1 MEAAVGVVRAEEVV
15 LTEEAIRE
23 RCRLPHR
30 PLADVRSLSIP
41 GTYREKITHL
51 GNSLKNFTRLKSLD
65 LSRNSLVSL
74 EGIQH
79 LTALENLNL
88 YYNNIS
94 CLVEVFRLQ
103 TLTRLKDVDFRL
115 NPVVKN
121 ESDYRLFVVHML
133 PSLRQLDDRPVRD
146 SERKASLLHFT
157 SDQAYEFKCPSPAA
171 VGTNVESRSGHPR
184 TKYISSM
191 SKKCTLMDEDDEA
204 VLNLIAKCEWDL
216 SKPPGI
222 TGSSKGDCEAEF
234 YSLQG
239 SRGALSPNLGQ
250 HLASDAFKQGREKKK
265 MTVPVGLSDEKLTG
279 YHRKDP
285 NLKFEDEIEAY
296 HRCLPQV
303 YFTPH
308 PESQGT
314 DEPFISSQK
323 TVTPAQKILNTL
335 VLSGLQSRRG
345 QPVPKGHYQETLDRS
360 NELSNA
366 DDSVAQ
372 QEVLGRDGNRN
383 SSNAHGAE
391 SGEQRLKNINTV
403 ARAASPSCH
412 SGVQP
417 VSKDANE
424 ATPLEG
430 LLDLVDRYWNGCK
443 SLHCNEK
450 FLGQARRILSAAQA
464 SVNNQETQAII
475 EEINNL
481 ILEKKALKHHLSE
494 QDKLYNTKIDGL
506 VLELTNA
513 HKEMDALKHHLD
525 QSLEENKN
533 LKRLLLNAE
542 QDTKNA
548 DTSATLNLQITELQN
563 HNKQLARELSSLKE
577 HLQHYDKI
585 QELTQLLQE
594 SHSSLVSTNEH
605 LLRELTETQRQH
617 RTEVEQLCWSHNQF
631 KKTVLLD
638 PPRPSLT

>member
-1 MEAAVGVVRAEEVV
+1 N
-15 LTEEAIRE
+15 LDQ
-23 RCRLPHR
+23 
-30 PLADVRSLSIP
+30 ADVRSLSIP
-41 GTYREKITHL
+41 GTYQEKITHL

-88 YYNNIS
+88 YYNKIS
-94 CLVEVFRLQ
+94 SLVEVFRLQ
-103 TLTRLKDVDFRL
+103 TLTKLKDVDFRL

-171 VGTNVESRSGHPR
+171 VGTDVEKSKQNRSDHPR
-184 TKYISSM
+184 TKYISSL

-222 TGSSKGDCEAEF
+222 TGSSKRDCEAEF
-234 YSLQG
+234 HSLQG
-239 SRGALSPNLGQ
+239 SGGALSPNLGQ
-250 HLASDAFKQGREKKK
+250 HLVSDAVKQGQEKKK
-265 MTVPVGLSDEKLTG
+265 IAVPVGLSDEKFTG
-279 YHRKDP
+279 YHHKDP
-285 NLKFEDEIEAY
+285 SLKFEDEIEAY
-296 HRCLPQV
+296 QRCLPRV

-314 DEPFISSQK
+314 DEPFIASQK
-323 TVTPAQKILNTL
+323 TVTPVQKILNTL
-335 VLSGLQSRRG
+335 TLSGLHSTRKTRSRMG
-345 QPVPKGHYQETLDRS
+345 QPVVKEHYQECLDRS
-360 NELSNA
+360 SDLSDA
-366 DDSVAQ
+366 SDGVAQ
-372 QEVLGRDGNRN
+372 QEVLGREGNRN
-383 SSNAHGAE
+383 SSNANGAE

-403 ARAASPSCH
+403 ARAESPSCH
-412 SGVQP
+412 SGIQP
-417 VSKDANE
+417 VSKDAIE

-430 LLDLVDRYWNGCK
+430 LLDLVDRYWTGCR

-450 FLGQARRILSAAQA
+450 FLGQARQIFSATQA

-494 QDKLYNTKIDGL
+494 QDKQYNTKIDGL

-525 QSLEENKN
+525 QSLEENNN

-548 DTSATLNLQITELQN
+548 DASATLNLQITELQN
-563 HNKQLARELSSLKE
+563 HNKQLAEEISNLKE
-577 HLQHYDKI
+577 HLQHYGKI

-631 KKTVLLD
+631 KKTVLLE
-638 PPRPSLT
+638 PPHASLT